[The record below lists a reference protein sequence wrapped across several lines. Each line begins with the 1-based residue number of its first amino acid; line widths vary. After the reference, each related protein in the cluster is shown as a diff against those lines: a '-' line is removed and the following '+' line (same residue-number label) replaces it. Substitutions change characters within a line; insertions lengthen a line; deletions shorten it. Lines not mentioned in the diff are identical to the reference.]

1 MKFLGKYW
9 KVIIAVILLALAV
22 FVFID
27 KYQSQKLV
35 YELRQQQLEAMITNL
50 QDKIAENMKYK
61 DIQDELEDAVKE
73 IEASRLDLY
82 RKFPVELK
90 EEDQIMYVLY
100 LETLFDTEI
109 QFTFGEAIP
118 LAALQD
124 SSTLQGML
132 ITVNYETT
140 YEGFKEMI
148 DYLATDNRI
157 ASVYNATIAYDAD
170 KDIAAGTLTLILYM
184 VDTDALEYTAPDVAI
199 PETGKENIFD

>member
-1 MKFLGKYW
+1 MRFLGKYW

-35 YELRQQQLEAMITNL
+35 YELRQQQLEMMITSM
-50 QDKIAENMKYK
+50 QEKIAENLKYK

-109 QFTFGEAIP
+109 QFAFGEAIP

-124 SSTLQGML
+124 GSTLEGLL

-170 KDIAAGTLTLILYM
+170 KDIAAGALTLILYTM
-184 VDTDALEYTAPDVAI
+184 NTEALEYTAPDVAI